1 MTLDLCVCVYRETN
15 LKGGVMERRPTCNV
29 TEGLNYKAI
38 DLICGVCKKESKIVE
53 YVEKDDQ
60 WKCLDCLKEE

>member
-1 MTLDLCVCVYRETN
+1 
-15 LKGGVMERRPTCNV
+15 MERRPTCNV